1 MSGHAANFS
10 RTLDGL
16 VIGEIKD
23 RELVVLRYHLQS
35 EVSPGGGYML
45 AECIAVAAGGRVRN
59 GRQQFAGI
67 YRRGSQRTFNDL
79 LRSFPG
85 AFHEFCPPLQ
95 KTNTPVWNK

>member
-23 RELVVLRYHLQS
+23 RELVVLRDHLQS
-35 EVSPGGGYML
+35 AVSPGGGYML

-79 LRSFPG
+79 RRSFRSEARRVG
-85 AFHEFCPPLQ
+85 KECVSKF
-95 KTNTPVWNK
+95 